1 MIFEETL
8 IKKYQKGLPRY
19 TSYPTANRFNKSFE
33 HKMQKTELEKIL
45 KYKSISLY
53 IHIPFCNT
61 LCLFCSCNKII
72 TNKRD
77 KIDTYLD
84 YIEKELTIYQQ
95 IWGNKIILDNIH
107 FGGGS
112 PSWMTVAQLKRM
124 MLILDDFFILSSDI
138 NIAMEIDPRRVEFEF
153 IETLSKH
160 GFNRLSFG
168 VQDINYKVQKLINRV
183 QPIEQTSKVINWAR
197 NFGIDSINID
207 LIYGLPL
214 QTVESYKCTIET
226 VINDIKPSRI
236 ALYNY
241 AHLPNIFSAQK
252 TLDGLLPSGDEKLK
266 ILNMCVNELTK
277 AGYIYIGM
285 DHFALPQD
293 ELATALANKTLK
305 RNFQGYSVEDQENI
319 IAIGVSAISSTPT
332 AYWQNLKIIE
342 EYYASLDQGI
352 LPLNIGY
359 SLSNEDI
366 LRKDVIHTLMGS
378 FSLYFE
384 HFNIK
389 YQINFKEL
397 FSTELNQLKLLECD
411 GLLIIDKDSI
421 EISILGRFL
430 IRNIV
435 AVFDQYLDE
444 EKRFSSS
451 I

>member
-19 TSYPTANRFNKSFE
+19 TSYPTANRFNKSFK
-33 HKMQKTELEKIL
+33 HKIQKIELEKIL

-77 KIDTYLD
+77 KIDVYLD
-84 YIEKELTIYQQ
+84 YIEKELKIYQQ
-95 IWGNKIILDNIH
+95 IWGEKVLLDNIH

-112 PSWMTVAQLKRM
+112 PSWMTVGQLKRM
-124 MLILDDFFILSSDI
+124 MLILDDFFILNSDI

-153 IETLSKH
+153 IETLVNH
-160 GFNRLSFG
+160 RFNRFSFG
-168 VQDINYKVQKLINRV
+168 VQDVNNKVQKIINRV
-183 QPIEQTSKVINWAR
+183 QPIEQTTKVIGWAR
-197 NFGIDSINID
+197 DFGIDSINID

-214 QTVESYKCTIET
+214 QTVESYKYTINT

-241 AHLPNIFSAQK
+241 AHLPNIFNAQK
-252 TLDGLLPSGDEKLK
+252 KLDGLLPSGDEKLK

-293 ELATALANKTLK
+293 ELTTALTNKTLK
-305 RNFQGYSVEDQENI
+305 RNFQGYSVENQENI
-319 IAIGVSAISSTPT
+319 IAIGVSGISSTPSS
-332 AYWQNLKIIE
+332 YWQNLKTIE
-342 EYYASLDQGI
+342 EYYHSLDQGI

-366 LRKDVIHTLMGS
+366 LRKDIIHTLMGS
-378 FSLYFE
+378 FFLEFE
-384 HFNIK
+384 QFNNK
-389 YQINFKEL
+389 YQINFTEL
-397 FSTELNQLKLLECD
+397 FSKELNQLKSLEID
-411 GLLIIDKDSI
+411 GLLKIDNDKI

>member
-33 HKMQKTELEKIL
+33 HKTQKTELEKIL

-77 KIDTYLD
+77 KIDIYLD
-84 YIEKELTIYQQ
+84 YIEKELKIYQQ
-95 IWGNKIILDNIH
+95 IWRAKIVLDNIH

-112 PSWMTVAQLKRM
+112 PSWMTVEQLKKM
-124 MLILDDFFILSSDI
+124 MNILNDFFIMGDNI
-138 NIAMEIDPRRVEFEF
+138 NLAMEIDPRRVEFEF
-153 IETLSKH
+153 IETLAKH

-168 VQDINYKVQKLINRV
+168 VQDINHKVQKLINRI
-183 QPIEQTSKVINWAR
+183 QPIEQTTTVINWAK

-214 QTVESYKCTIET
+214 QTVESYESTIKT

-252 TLDGLLPSGDEKLK
+252 KLDGLLPSGDEKLK
-266 ILNMCVNELTK
+266 ILNMCVDKLTK
-277 AGYIYIGM
+277 AGYVYIGM
-285 DHFALPQD
+285 DHFALPKD
-293 ELATALANKTLK
+293 ELATALNNKTLK
-305 RNFQGYSVEDQENI
+305 RNFQGYSVENQENI
-319 IAIGVSAISSTPT
+319 IAIGVSAISSTPSS
-332 AYWQNLKIIE
+332 YWQNLKTIE
-342 EYYASLDQGI
+342 EYYMSLDQGI
-352 LPLNIGY
+352 VPLNIGCF
-359 SLSNEDI
+359 LSSEDI
-366 LRKDVIHTLMGS
+366 LRKDIIHTLMGC
-378 FSLYFE
+378 FFLDFE
-384 HFNIK
+384 QFNNK
-389 YQINFKEL
+389 YQINFTEL
-397 FSTELNQLKLLECD
+397 FSKELNQLKLLEID
-411 GLLIIDKDSI
+411 GLLTIDNNKI

-435 AVFDQYLDE
+435 SVFDQYLDE